1 MSVASL
7 TLGEF
12 SVFRDAKFAFS
23 PGLNVLIGA
32 NATGKSHV
40 VKLLYSIL
48 KIKRWAAPPGGPSLK
63 EPWLSRAFWWGWVN
77 SFSGKAGRELS
88 FRDSR
93 LSLRVEAAGG
103 WVIAVLVFEVVEPF
117 FSRAAAPQHIPS

>member
-12 SVFRDAKFAFS
+12 SVFRDAEFAFS

-48 KIKRWAAPPGGPSLK
+48 KIKRWAAPPGGPDSSAIGV
-63 EPWLSRAFWWGWVN
+63 P
-77 SFSGKAGRELS
+77 KAQ
-88 FRDSR
+88 
-93 LSLRVEAAGG
+93 EA
-103 WVIAVLVFEVVEPF
+103 
-117 FSRAAAPQHIPS
+117 